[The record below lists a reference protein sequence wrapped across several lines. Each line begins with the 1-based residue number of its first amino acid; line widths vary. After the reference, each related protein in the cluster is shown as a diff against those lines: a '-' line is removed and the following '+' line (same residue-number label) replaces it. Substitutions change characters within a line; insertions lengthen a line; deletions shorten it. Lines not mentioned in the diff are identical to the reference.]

1 VHGLLELL
9 LVEELEDEED
19 ELAAERRHGCG
30 RPFRG
35 RSARSPR
42 EGGWRLRRP
51 RILGFRGSS
60 PPLSAREKR
69 GDVEEGREERERERG
84 SPVSLS
90 SMRCRPL
97 ALFSLPTAPPQ

>member
-69 GDVEEGREERERERG
+69 GDVEEGREERKSSLAFLDALQTSRPFL
-84 SPVSLS
+84 SPHGT
-90 SMRCRPL
+90 
-97 ALFSLPTAPPQ
+97 PTVR